1 MKKIF
6 FLAAAVLV
14 SFTARA
20 QAPKESVAIL
30 DFDTR
35 SYPVDVQQVLQKAT
49 IEMMRINAYEVI
61 DKYDIEYIA
70 KRDNVQ
76 LKGCFSKICLKDIGE
91 RLQCDYVITGSYDLL
106 ADKVALT
113 VRLFEVKSGTF
124 VNSTSR
130 IYLNIPEQ
138 SLAMMEVSLNDLFKL
153 PSDEQLVRKL
163 TVSEDYESALNN
175 PNASVI
181 NNNGPRIGLT
191 AIAGPSAS
199 ILTLD
204 RKYGGFD
211 YAVPLL
217 SSFGYQFEQVFVNS
231 GNFQALVEFIPL
243 VAGLEYGRIIP
254 SASVLL
260 GMRNSRTGWEFAIGP
275 NITSTVTGTGYYNQP
290 NSSLPGHYE
299 SWMLRGVNAGYN
311 ANGKE
316 EITRLD
322 SRGDF
327 ALATGLIIG
336 GGKTIKSGRMNFP
349 INLFFVTPGRGDSWR
364 IGASVGFNIVRK
376 KTPRPMRTFGSD
388 LLPLQGGF

>member
-20 QAPKESVAIL
+20 QAPKQSVAIL

-49 IEMMRINAYEVI
+49 IEMMRINQYEVI
-61 DKYDIEYIA
+61 DKYDIEFIA

-91 RLQCDYVITGSYDLL
+91 RLQCDYIITGSYDLL
-106 ADKVALT
+106 ADKVAL
-113 VRLFEVKSGTF
+113 
-124 VNSTSR
+124 TSR

-138 SLAMMEVSLNDLFKL
+138 SLAMMEVSLNDLYKL

-275 NITSTVTGTGYYNQP
+275 NITSTVTGEGYYTQP
-290 NSSLPGHYE
+290 NKDLPGHYE
-299 SWMLRGVNAGYN
+299 SWRLNGFSPGYN
-311 ANGKE
+311 PTGWE

-327 ALATGLIIG
+327 AFATGLIIG

-349 INLFFVTPGRGDSWR
+349 INVFFVTPGRGDSWR

-388 LLPLQGGF
+388 LLPAGGGF

>member
-1 MKKIF
+1 MKKM
-6 FLAAAVLV
+6 FLLIAAVLV

-20 QAPKESVAIL
+20 QAPKQSVAIL

-49 IEMMRINAYEVI
+49 IEMMRINQYEVI
-61 DKYDIEYIA
+61 DKYDIEFIA

-91 RLQCDYVITGSYDLL
+91 RLQCDYIITGSYDLL

-113 VRLFEVKSGTF
+113 IRMFEVKTGAF

-138 SLAMMEVSLNDLFKL
+138 SLAMMEVSLNDLYKL

-260 GMRNSRTGWEFAIGP
+260 GLRNSRTGWAFAIGP
-275 NITSTVTGTGYYNQP
+275 NITSTVTGEGYYTKP
-290 NSSLPGHYE
+290 NNSY
-299 SWMLRGVNAGYN
+299 Y
-311 ANGKE
+311 
-316 EITRLD
+316 
-322 SRGDF
+322 SRRS
-327 ALATGLIIG
+327 TY
-336 GGKTIKSGRMNFP
+336 
-349 INLFFVTPGRGDSWR
+349 
-364 IGASVGFNIVRK
+364 
-376 KTPRPMRTFGSD
+376 
-388 LLPLQGGF
+388 